1 MLVGLPHTDVPE
13 RLGVSLAILAA
24 FGFSF
29 KAIFVKLAYAS
40 AEVDAVT
47 LLTLRMLFAFPIF
60 FIIGFSALR
69 GGPRLSRK
77 DWLLLVLLGL
87 AGYYGAS
94 ILDFMGLAYI
104 TAGLERLIL
113 FTYPTL
119 TILLGVLFLGKRF
132 DRRLMFALLLC
143 SMGITLACVTDFGFS
158 DDEARVITG
167 VLLIFGSALAYAF
180 YSAFSEVSIKRLG
193 SMRFSVL
200 AMLVSIFAVQMH
212 FLLVNPLTH
221 LIQPTPVYLYCAAM
235 AVFSTVLP
243 VFFQSAAVRR
253 IGAPRTVLIGTL
265 GPVLTLFFS
274 WLILAEPLTLMQLA
288 GTVLVIAGVMVVNP
302 PKRG

>member
-1 MLVGLPHTDVPE
+1 MQQADVPE
-13 RLGVSLAILAA
+13 RLGVNLAILAA

-60 FIIGFSALR
+60 FIVGFSALR
-69 GGPRLSRK
+69 GGPTLTRK

-132 DRRLMFALLLC
+132 DRRLVLALLLC
-143 SMGITLACVTDFGFS
+143 SMGISQACATDFGSS
-158 DDEARVITG
+158 DDDSAVLTG

-200 AMLVSIFAVQMH
+200 AMLVSIFAVQTH
-212 FLLVNPLTH
+212 FLLVNPLEN
-221 LIQPTPVYLYCAAM
+221 LIQPMPVYLYCAAM

-274 WLILAEPLTLMQLA
+274 WLILSEPLTLLQLV
-288 GTVLVIAGVMVVNP
+288 GTALVIIGVMVVNK
-302 PKRG
+302 PKRS

>member
-1 MLVGLPHTDVPE
+1 MQQADVPE
-13 RLGVSLAILAA
+13 RFGVSLAILAA

-60 FIIGFSALR
+60 FIVGFSALR
-69 GGPRLSRK
+69 GGPALTRK

-132 DRRLMFALLLC
+132 DQRLVLALLLC
-143 SMGITLACVTDFGFS
+143 SMGISLACATDFGSS
-158 DDEARVITG
+158 DDDSAVLTG

-200 AMLVSIFAVQMH
+200 AMLVSILAVQTH
-212 FLLVNPLTH
+212 FLLVNPLEN
-221 LIQPTPVYLYCAAM
+221 LIQPMPVYLYCAAM

-274 WLILAEPLTLMQLA
+274 WLILTEPLTLLQFV
-288 GTVLVIAGVMVVNP
+288 GTALVIIGVMVVNK
-302 PKRG
+302 PKRS